1 MLASLSLRTGLGN
14 GMKQMNRRVTPRL
27 AATLMLARD
36 GEDGLGTVH
45 GASFFIDRAARNS
58 THCRP
63 SKVVNR
69 SLVE

>member
-14 GMKQMNRRVTPRL
+14 GVKQMNRRVRPRL

-36 GEDGLGTVH
+36 GADGLGTIH
-45 GASFFIDRAARNS
+45 GGSFFIDRAARNS

-63 SKVVNR
+63 S
-69 SLVE
+69 SGQP

>member
-1 MLASLSLRTGLGN
+1 
-14 GMKQMNRRVTPRL
+14 MNRRVTPRL